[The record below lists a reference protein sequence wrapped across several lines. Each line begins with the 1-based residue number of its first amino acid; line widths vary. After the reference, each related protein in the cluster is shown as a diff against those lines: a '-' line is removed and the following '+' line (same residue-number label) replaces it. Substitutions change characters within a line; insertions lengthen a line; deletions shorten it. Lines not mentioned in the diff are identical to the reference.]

1 MDLKEN
7 FENLSKDI
15 QDIGKLVENLKNNS
29 DVSAV
34 ELDFLKVRI
43 HDLYDSVVGVSW
55 QMKLDKSEDIVRDDQ
70 LADNQSVIVEE
81 SEKRIETTEERIIVE
96 EEEIIAPGDEEEKVE
111 FQMEEQEDMLSQPS
125 SEVKEKSS
133 VLSDKFQNKQNYRN
147 EALKKEK
154 PVQDIASKYYDQPI
168 QDIGAAIGINEKFRY
183 IRELFDGNSTLYNK
197 TINRLNTVES
207 EADATRYLQDNF
219 SWDLEEKLAKRL
231 LDLTR
236 RKLKNQEN
244 D

>member
-1 MDLKEN
+1 MDIKEN
-7 FENLSKDI
+7 FKNLSKDI

-55 QMKLDKSEDIVRDDQ
+55 QMKLDKSGDVIGEDKPVEKQNVIIEKTRERKET
-70 LADNQSVIVEE
+70 AEERIVEE
-81 SEKRIETTEERIIVE
+81 VE
-96 EEEIIAPGDEEEKVE
+96 IQDSGDEKEKVE
-111 FQMEEQEDMLSQPS
+111 YQKDKQENILSQPS
-125 SEVKEKSS
+125 SEVGEKTS
-133 VLSDKFQNKQNYRN
+133 VLSDKYQNKQNYRN

-154 PVQDIASKYYDQPI
+154 PVQDIASKYHDQPI
-168 QDIGAAIGINEKFRY
+168 QDIAAAIGINEKFRY

-197 TINRLNTVES
+197 TIDSLNTVES
-207 EADATRYLQDNF
+207 EADAITYLQKNF
-219 SWDLEEKLAKRL
+219 SWDMEEKLAKRL

-236 RKLKNQEN
+236 RKLKNREN

>member
-29 DVSAV
+29 DVSSV
-34 ELDFLKVRI
+34 ELDFLRVRI
-43 HDLYDSVVGVSW
+43 HDLYDSVVGASW
-55 QMKLDKSEDIVRDDQ
+55 QMKLDKSEDLVRDDQ
-70 LADNQSVIVEE
+70 PADNQSVIVEE
-81 SEKRIETTEERIIVE
+81 PEEKKKTTEERITE
-96 EEEIIAPGDEEEKVE
+96 EEVEIIAPGDEEEKVE
-111 FQMEEQEDMLSQPS
+111 FQKEIQEDILSHAS
-125 SEVKEKSS
+125 AEGKEKSS

-147 EALKKEK
+147 ESLKKEK
-154 PVQDIASKYYDQPI
+154 PVQDIASKYHNQPI

-219 SWDLEEKLAKRL
+219 SWNMEEKLAKRL